1 MGSFFSPPKPDTSA
15 MDKQQARLEQQDKRT
30 LEQEKLQNARD
41 AARRRTAKG
50 AGAGGQSLLTGLE
63 TGLRDTL
70 G

>member
-1 MGSFFSPPKPDTSA
+1 MGTLFSPPKPDTSA
-15 MDKQQARLEQQDKRT
+15 MDAQAARLKAQDERVAA
-30 LEQEKLQNARD
+30 QEKMQNARD
-41 AARRRTAKG
+41 AARRRSAKG